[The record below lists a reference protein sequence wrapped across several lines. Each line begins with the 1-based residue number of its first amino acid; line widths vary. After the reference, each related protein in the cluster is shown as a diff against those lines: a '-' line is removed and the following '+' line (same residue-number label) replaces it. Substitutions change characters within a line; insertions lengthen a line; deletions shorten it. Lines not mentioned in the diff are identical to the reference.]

1 MKKRDE
7 ILTFQK
13 DNVITRPTDNGKKPC
28 YALSQMAT
36 KNIFKR
42 KWNRIFRIFFSLEYQ
57 FQLSKNIHLFTLF
70 VAVFPLFSLFM
81 FARWLHRPLFIT
93 DLCVYDSST
102 VARILLSSIFVPVCI
117 RMYGSLVR
125 LNITIFLRSK
135 FIQAKY
141 TVTKTILR
149 VANFFSHLKKQNK
162 RNAKII

>member
-141 TVTKTILR
+141 TVTKTIVR
-149 VANFFSHLKKQNK
+149 VAIFFFTFEE
-162 RNAKII
+162 AK